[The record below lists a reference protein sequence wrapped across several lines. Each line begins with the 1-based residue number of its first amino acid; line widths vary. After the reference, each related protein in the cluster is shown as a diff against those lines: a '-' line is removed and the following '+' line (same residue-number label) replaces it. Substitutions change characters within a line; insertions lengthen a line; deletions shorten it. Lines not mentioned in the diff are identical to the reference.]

1 MHASDTQIR
10 PSSRSI
16 HGRVHSARM
25 SMPRVWGKTLWNVAT
40 TTASSGA
47 LAIAQAGNGGL

>member
-1 MHASDTQIR
+1 MPRETQMR
-10 PSSRSI
+10 PSRRSI

-25 SMPRVWGKTLWNVAT
+25 SIPRVCGNTLWNVAT

-47 LAIAQAGNGGL
+47 LAIAQAGKGGL